1 MRYWPVIVASFFL
14 IPHSAIAQQGS
25 TAGIYG
31 TVTDPGNAVVPQATL
46 TVRPRT
52 LGLTVTRKF

>member
-1 MRYWPVIVASFFL
+1 V
-14 IPHSAIAQQGS
+14 SAINSDQ
-25 TAGIYG
+25 
-31 TVTDPGNAVVPQATL
+31 DPDALL